1 MRLLIIGS
9 RSIKDIDISPYV
21 PKETELIISGGAD
34 GVDLIAEKF
43 SDKHKI
49 SKLIMRPRY
58 DLYRRAAP
66 LKRNEAMV
74 NICDKVLVFWDGIS
88 RGTKYTIDY
97 AKKNRK
103 SHRDSNDKL
112 PSIAAV
118 WGAAPV

>member
-97 AKKNRK
+97 AKKTGKAIEIVMINCR
-103 SHRDSNDKL
+103 
-112 PSIAAV
+112 P
-118 WGAAPV
+118 